1 MWLFG
6 NKNVLLN
13 VKITAWRWRETEK
26 VMIRNTE
33 SRWASLNLTEP
44 HGTLLS
50 LTEPYWVA
58 IPGLCLEHRQQWHIS
73 CSVFTPAL
81 VDFSDPCLVPSEALA
96 EPSFPDGFV
105 LSFPMR
111 TNYMYGLVR
120 KEITEMYAFTACLWL
135 KAKEGGIGTPFSY
148 SVPGQPNELVLLQ
161 GVHNPV
167 ELLINDKVRPWAAR
181 GQSWHTADDDDDSW
195 FRVRQQT

>member
-1 MWLFG
+1 M
-6 NKNVLLN
+6 
-13 VKITAWRWRETEK
+13 
-26 VMIRNTE
+26 
-33 SRWASLNLTEP
+33 LT
-44 HGTLLS
+44 
-50 LTEPYWVA
+50 
-58 IPGLCLEHRQQWHIS
+58 
-73 CSVFTPAL
+73 
-81 VDFSDPCLVPSEALA
+81 

-120 KEITEMYAFTACLWL
+120 KEITEMYAFTACVWL

-167 ELLINDKVRPWAAR
+167 ELLINDKVRR
-181 GQSWHTADDDDDSW
+181 SGSFLKCLKDKFGGVVGLGEKGNYET
-195 FRVRQQT
+195 VYYE

>member
-1 MWLFG
+1 MHKLTG
-6 NKNVLLN
+6 TSEKRSNSVLYKLSIN
-13 VKITAWRWRETEK
+13 ALSFTIF
-26 VMIRNTE
+26 
-33 SRWASLNLTEP
+33 SLRLP
-44 HGTLLS
+44 CLSVSDWLS
-50 LTEPYWVA
+50 LS
-58 IPGLCLEHRQQWHIS
+58 LS
-73 CSVFTPAL
+73 FKAL
-81 VDFSDPCLVPSEALA
+81 T

-120 KEITEMYAFTACLWL
+120 KEITEMYAFTACVWL

-167 ELLINDKVRPWAAR
+167 ELLINDKVD
-181 GQSWHTADDDDDSW
+181 GDDFLILFSYLW
-195 FRVRQQT
+195 V

>member
-1 MWLFG
+1 MSLHRVSLKG
-6 NKNVLLN
+6 CSGPSSPE
-13 VKITAWRWRETEK
+13 RERK
-26 VMIRNTE
+26 
-33 SRWASLNLTEP
+33 ASVFVETP
-44 HGTLLS
+44 AVARS
-50 LTEPYWVA
+50 LP
-58 IPGLCLEHRQQWHIS
+58 LCLTVSLCLPRLCVSQ
-73 CSVFTPAL
+73 AL
-81 VDFSDPCLVPSEALA
+81 T

-167 ELLINDKVRPWAAR
+167 ELLINDKVDKNIFFFISFPITW
-181 GQSWHTADDDDDSW
+181 GLKDQ
-195 FRVRQQT
+195 VKLIIKKKIV

>member
-1 MWLFG
+1 MF
-6 NKNVLLN
+6 
-13 VKITAWRWRETEK
+13 
-26 VMIRNTE
+26 
-33 SRWASLNLTEP
+33 
-44 HGTLLS
+44 
-50 LTEPYWVA
+50 
-58 IPGLCLEHRQQWHIS
+58 LCL
-73 CSVFTPAL
+73 VYKAL
-81 VDFSDPCLVPSEALA
+81 T

-120 KEITEMYAFTACLWL
+120 KEITEMYAFTACVWL

-167 ELLINDKVRPWAAR
+167 ELLINDKV
-181 GQSWHTADDDDDSW
+181 QKCFHQI
-195 FRVRQQT
+195 RVRTSNRVTYILLPSLLKPFNLGFRNDRIPSKTSFHADENDNRHLKTHKVIQTSGFSLFTVHLKMCLPYPPTGRWHSCLCHCHKTSGNTSV

>member
-1 MWLFG
+1 MHKRPS
-6 NKNVLLN
+6 N
-13 VKITAWRWRETEK
+13 
-26 VMIRNTE
+26 
-33 SRWASLNLTEP
+33 ASPFFPFLYLRPPE
-44 HGTLLS
+44 LS
-50 LTEPYWVA
+50 LPLS
-58 IPGLCLEHRQQWHIS
+58 P
-73 CSVFTPAL
+73 
-81 VDFSDPCLVPSEALA
+81 SDCVSLSPSFCVSQALA

-167 ELLINDKVRPWAAR
+167 ELLINDKVGIVFHNWGLK
-181 GQSWHTADDDDDSW
+181 GQEKLII
-195 FRVRQQT
+195 F